1 MPTKRKLVSEA
12 ARAMNAARK
21 CTTNAGRKRNPD
33 AERCECGLDTL
44 ARCQA
49 RGKSI
54 EHREDCPWYKQSAI
68 IV

>member
-1 MPTKRKLVSEA
+1 MATKRKLVSEA

-21 CTTNAGRKRNPD
+21 CTTNAGRKRSN
-33 AERCECGLDTL
+33 AERCPCGHDTL
-44 ARCQA
+44 ARCAA
-49 RGKSI
+49 RGRSL